1 MTQAAHLTHEEAVE
15 LLPVLVARLAAAHD
29 IRTLLIKGRVA
40 DFHRLRPPQL
50 SADVDVLVAPD
61 GFDELHRALIDA
73 GWIALEEDAQP
84 QIAQVKHSVT
94 LRHPLWPIELDLH
107 RHFPGVFAREAD
119 AFQALWDD
127 RVHLESAGR
136 QVPATGRAGSFVIGL
151 LHAWR
156 NPGDPKAD
164 AEEASMAVA
173 LSNSDEAFRATLSD
187 LVVRTG
193 TGEAGRER
201 WIELGIDP
209 GPATDADPE
218 ALLTWRISSDA
229 GRTPLALGWIFEL
242 RRQPLR
248 RRPGILLRALLGA
261 DEHNLRSRYP
271 TAPAGRRGLW
281 VIRWWRLNTAVT
293 DVPRIVSL
301 WRRHR
306 QR

>member
-29 IRTLLIKGRVA
+29 VRTLLIKGRVA

-73 GWIALEEDAQP
+73 GWIALEEGTQP
-84 QIAQVKHSVT
+84 QIAQIKHSVT
-94 LRHPLWPIELDLH
+94 LRHPLWPIELDVH
-107 RHFPGVFAREAD
+107 RTFPGMFATTSD
-119 AFQALWDD
+119 AFSALWDD
-127 RVHLESAGR
+127 HVQVESAGQ
-136 QVPATGRAGSFVIGL
+136 QVPAAGRAGSIVIGL

-164 AEEASMAVA
+164 AEEASIAVV
-173 LSNSDEAFRATLSD
+173 LGDSDEVFRATLSD

-193 TGEAGRER
+193 TAEAGRER
-201 WIELGIDP
+201 WIGLGIDP
-209 GPATDADPE
+209 GPAVDADPE
-218 ALLTWRISSDA
+218 SLLAWRISSDS
-229 GRTPLALGWIFEL
+229 GRSPLALGWIFEL

-248 RRPGILLRALLGA
+248 RRPGILIRALLGA

-271 TAPAGRRGLW
+271 EAPAGRRGLW
-281 VIRWWRLNTAVT
+281 VIRWWRLKTAVA